1 MPLTERRTAKMGGK
15 EFKYTG
21 GYVVIHHGPKGEHN
35 TPLFLVDPFRGDNHP
50 HTFTANI
57 GRAQFYDTYMDAKK
71 DAVAENVRLAAEKH
85 PLAGRIEVGE
95 IFIRDYEPKED

>member
-1 MPLTERRTAKMGGK
+1 MDGK

-21 GYVVIHHGPKGEHN
+21 GYVVIHHGPYGEHN
-35 TPLFLVDPFRGDNHP
+35 TPLFLVSPISGHTP

-57 GRAQFYDTYMDAKK
+57 CHADMYACYGDAKH
-71 DAVAENVRLAAEKH
+71 AANEENERLAAEKH

-95 IFIRDYEPKED
+95 IFIRDYEPKEDK

>member
-1 MPLTERRTAKMGGK
+1 MDGK
-15 EFKYTG
+15 EFKIGG
-21 GYVVIHHGPKGEHN
+21 GYVVMHHGIKGEID
-35 TPLFLVDPFRGDNHP
+35 TPLFLVDPFRGGNHP

-57 GRAQFYDTYMDAKK
+57 CRAKLYAYCTDAKK
-71 DAVAENVRLAAEKH
+71 DAVAENERLAAEKH